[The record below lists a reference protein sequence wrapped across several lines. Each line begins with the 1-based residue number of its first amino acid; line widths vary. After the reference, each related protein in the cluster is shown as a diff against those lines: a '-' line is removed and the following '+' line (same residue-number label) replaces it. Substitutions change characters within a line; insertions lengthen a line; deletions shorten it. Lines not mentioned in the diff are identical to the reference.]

1 MRKYWLSI
9 LGSLVLVLIVPLLSV
24 LQTQQ
29 IKGDRPPGGAGCD

>member
-24 LQTQQ
+24 LQTHQ
-29 IKGDRPPGGAGCD
+29 IKETGRRPCRE